1 MADFEP
7 PFESPF
13 ESIGSDAISERSQKI
28 VSKLRGGWIKFL
40 VPVIYLGWALA
51 FITDLT
57 YDNTLAF
64 GVAYIPAICT
74 ASFYRSPRA
83 VWVLAG
89 ISILMVATGYFYPA
103 VNPDLLVSVGN
114 RLLSVLAILVTAAL
128 VRHSL
133 HTQEKLAVETARAEA
148 GERVKTEVFENLTN
162 EIRTPLHAVIGFAEV
177 MLVNCRPDQRAPLGQ
192 MQNSG
197 KRLLTTIDNLIDLTN
212 LDHRV
217 LLAEPIDVALSLR
230 EAAEAARP
238 VAAERHVSLV
248 VEIAEATRLQATADP
263 WAVRRILDN
272 LISNAL
278 KFTSQG
284 GTVVLSTEARPEGV
298 IAAIEDTGI
307 GMSPELVQELRAPRW
322 SDDLATITGTGLT
335 LSRRLAQAMRG
346 DLSFDS
352 QLQRG
357 TTVRLHLPA

>member
-1 MADFEP
+1 MADFDDRPIDEAFREVASRP
-7 PFESPF
+7 RLASVRLPT
-13 ESIGSDAISERSQKI
+13 
-28 VSKLRGGWIKFL
+28 GWIRL
-40 VPVIYLGWALA
+40 LAPVIYLGCVLA
-51 FITDLT
+51 FIIDLT

-74 ASFYRSPRA
+74 APFYRNPRA
-83 VWVLAG
+83 VWWLAG
-89 ISILMVATGYFYPA
+89 IATLMVVTGYFFPE
-103 VNPDLLVSVGN
+103 VNTDLLVSVGN

-128 VRHSL
+128 VSYSL
-133 HTQEKLAVETARAEA
+133 DTQEKLAAQTERAEA
-148 GERVKTEVFENLTN
+148 AERLKTEVFTNLSH
-162 EIRTPLHAVIGFAEV
+162 EIRTPLHAVIGFAEL
-177 MLVNCRPDQRAPLGQ
+177 MMANCRPDQRLPLGQ
-192 MQNSG
+192 MQIGG
-197 KRLLTTIDNLIDLTN
+197 KRLLTTLDNLIDLTN

-217 LLAEPIDVALSLR
+217 LRAEPMDVALSVR

-238 VAAERHVSLV
+238 AAAERHVSIV

-278 KFTSQG
+278 KFTGQG
-284 GTVVLSTEARPEGV
+284 GKVVLFSEACSDGIV
-298 IAAIEDTGI
+298 AAIEDDGI
-307 GMSPELVQELRAPRW
+307 GISPELMEELREPHW
-322 SDDLATITGTGLT
+322 SDDVAIIAGSGLT

-352 QLQRG
+352 QLERG